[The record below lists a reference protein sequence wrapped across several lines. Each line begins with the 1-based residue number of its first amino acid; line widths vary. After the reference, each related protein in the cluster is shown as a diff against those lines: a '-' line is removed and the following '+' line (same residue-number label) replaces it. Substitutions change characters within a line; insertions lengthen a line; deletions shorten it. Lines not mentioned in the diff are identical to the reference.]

1 MDYKKLA
8 KDIIPLVGGKDNIK
22 LIWNCFTRLRF
33 NLVDDTIPQIE
44 ELKKLEGVIDIQV
57 TSSQFQII
65 IGNNVEIIADEIN
78 RLIGHDKKQSNEQP
92 VVAEKST
99 PKKGVKNKV
108 NGILET
114 ISAIFSPILPA
125 IIGAGMMKV
134 VLALITITKLMPETN
149 GVFQVFTMIS
159 DSAFYFLPFLLAV
172 SSARKFNVNEFIS
185 LCLAGVLM
193 YPTLINGAAN
203 GLEPMKFWLFNLP
216 YLSYSSSV
224 IPVILGVWLMSYVNK
239 GVNKVM
245 PPMLKAILS
254 SVVVLVITVPI
265 VLIVIAPLG
274 FYIGEYL
281 SKGLIWLFS
290 TVGPLAGFLLAGF
303 NPIIVMTGMHYA
315 CMPAAIQSL
324 ATNGFDNFWLPFALI
339 SNMAQ
344 AGAIFAVF
352 VKSKS
357 PEQRSITV
365 STGLSAIFGI
375 TEPGMY
381 GVTMKLKKPLYAAM
395 LGSAIGGCV
404 AVLLSVK
411 TFSFVPPSIFALP
424 TYIAPDGNMSGLWAI
439 LVGIIL
445 SFVLSFIFTMFFKFE
460 SSSKNNKTNE
470 QKNEIKQEKGMESK
484 VELSKEEVVVS
495 PLAGKVIPMSQV
507 PDVAF
512 SEEHMGKGV
521 AIEPDEGILR
531 APVDGDIAV
540 IFRTKH
546 AIVMTTDRGAEILM
560 HIGINTVQ
568 LKGEHFESL
577 VQVGDKVKKGQPI
590 VKFDVEA
597 IRAKGYA
604 TVTPT
609 IVTNYSEF
617 PEFEM
622 IKTNETIKIGDPIM
636 TIKGAI

>member
-22 LIWNCFTRLRF
+22 MIWNCFTRLRF

-44 ELKKLEGVIDIQV
+44 ELKKLDGVIDIQV

-65 IGNNVEIIADEIN
+65 IGNNVEIVADEIN
-78 RLIGHDKKQSNEQP
+78 RLIGHDKQQSTEQP
-92 VVAEKST
+92 TASEKST
-99 PKKGVKNKV
+99 PKKGVKNRV
-108 NGILET
+108 NGIFET

-134 VLALITITKLMPETN
+134 VLALITLTKVMPETN

-172 SSARKFNVNEFIS
+172 SSARKFNVNEFIA
-185 LCLAGVLM
+185 LCLAGVLL
-193 YPTLINGAAN
+193 YPTLINGAAD
-203 GLEPMKFWLFNLP
+203 GLEPMKFWIFDLP

-224 IPVILGVWLMSYVNK
+224 IPIILGVSLMSYIYK
-239 GVNKVM
+239 GVNKIM
-245 PPMLKAILS
+245 PPMLKAILTS
-254 SVVVLVITVPI
+254 LVVLVITVPI

-303 NPIIVMTGMHYA
+303 NPFIVMTGMHYA
-315 CMPAAIQSL
+315 FMPAAIQSL

-357 PEQRSITV
+357 PEQRSITM
-365 STGLSAIFGI
+365 STGLSAFFGI

-424 TYIAPDGNMSGLWAI
+424 TYIAPNGSMSGLWAI

-445 SFVLSFIFTMFFKFE
+445 SFILSFIFTMFLKFE
-460 SSSKNNKTNE
+460 SNSENNKSE
-470 QKNEIKQEKGMESK
+470 QKKEIEQEKNTKLNVDLNE
-484 VELSKEEVVVS
+484 EEVVVS

-507 PDVAF
+507 PDTAF

-531 APVDGDIAV
+531 APVDGEIAV

-546 AIVMTTDRGAEILM
+546 AIVITTAHGAEVLM

-590 VKFDVEA
+590 VKFDVDA

-622 IKTNETIKIGDPIM
+622 AKTNETIKIGEPIM